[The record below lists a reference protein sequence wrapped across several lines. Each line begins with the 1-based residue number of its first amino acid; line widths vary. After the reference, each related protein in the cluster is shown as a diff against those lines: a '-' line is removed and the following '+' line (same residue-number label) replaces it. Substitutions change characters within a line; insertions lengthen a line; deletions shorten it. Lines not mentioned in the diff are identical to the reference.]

1 MGRLKYTEEELENI
15 KYDYLVNWDGIR
27 TLSKKYKHSDNSIK
41 KILIEN
47 GVQLRTHQ
55 ESCKTRYKINEN
67 FFDIHNQ
74 NHNMAYI
81 MGLIAADGMISSKDN
96 MIKIELKNID
106 RKLLEEVNKI
116 LQNERDVMDYSR
128 KKNGKVLTTS
138 QLYFYS
144 KKIKDDLSI
153 YNIVPKKTYSSKFL
167 FPDKLD
173 QEFLISYI
181 RGYFD
186 GNGSIYRTTGHS
198 SWQIDTPSESVAKG
212 IIDYFKKYNIILN
225 FNIEEKTNINLYR
238 CITSK
243 KENLKKIYEMFYNDI
258 SKENFLFLERKKE
271 KFKSLL

>member
-1 MGRLKYTEEELENI
+1 
-15 KYDYLVNWDGIR
+15 
-27 TLSKKYKHSDNSIK
+27 
-41 KILIEN
+41 
-47 GVQLRTHQ
+47 
-55 ESCKTRYKINEN
+55 
-67 FFDIHNQ
+67 
-74 NHNMAYI
+74 
-81 MGLIAADGMISSKDN
+81 MISSRDN

-128 KKNGKVLTTS
+128 KKNDKILTTS

-186 GNGSIYRTTGHS
+186 GNGSVYKTTGHS

-225 FNIEEKTNINLYR
+225 FNIEEKTNVSLYR

-243 KENLKKIYEMFYNDI
+243 KENLRKIYEMFYNGI
-258 SKENFLFLERKKE
+258 SKENFLFLERKKD
-271 KFKSLL
+271 KFESLL